1 MKRIDER
8 FDRTPRI
15 ESSRNY
21 DRDSKKAPLDGAP
34 LVATKNMEF
43 WSPAQHSTSFFQ
55 AKAASDITKFKG
67 VVIDNSGV
75 AHRANEDDQ
84 RALIGISL
92 DTAITGENV
101 RVLQVGVLPKGA
113 LPETLVLEIGKNV
126 YMSGIGELNSTG
138 AGILVG
144 YMSEDEE
151 LHLLMSG
158 GAGSGGGSG
167 GGVPDGGN
175 KGEVLTKLSGENGDA
190 AWMPPSINGA
200 MDYTVV
206 GGIMRFPMIT
216 PPEGWLRMDGSVIT
230 KTDYP
235 DLWNAIGDVFLS
247 HLDHPLDISF
257 TGPQNG
263 KYNVTAS
270 VSNTSYEAWRIFNYP
285 GGKDPGINDR
295 FWRSASTDAW
305 VQLDFGEDNVIPCR
319 FRIVSV
325 NNIAANTGNVP
336 ASASGVGAS
345 TGPKKFKILGSKN
358 GTDWTDLTAEL
369 EHDLWGAR
377 EQFWCFCKENPARD
391 RTYRYIRLHVLESHN
406 PSFVEIG
413 AFDIYFLYSNDVK
426 ENEFCVG
433 NGGYFMGDIPDGE
446 RFVGAHEP
454 NTFPYWLP
462 GGLFRTQGAASGTNV
477 DAATTYAGSASW
489 EMFENGAGRAPSSY
503 APEHTH
509 IPVYIRC
516 KPAVYDGSGQSSLF
530 VGKIEFFHELNAP
543 EGWLYLDGSVLNN
556 ASTAYPR
563 LWEHLKNSPWKCC
576 TEEQWQQMSTDAG
589 GVGGVWR
596 YVMDAA
602 QNTLRLMDVR
612 GDSVRFAGGKK
623 DDTTY
628 WQVGDWHPDATQHVT
643 GEFAMWTGSYAP
655 FVASQYDANPTAHAT
670 GPFTKGTRVSNG
682 VNPAGQSGGYKVAW
696 DNSLAARTADEERV
710 RAGNLLPCVYTGN
723 GSRGDVWG
731 TGGGGGGGDGDLS
744 VTVKNRTLWGC
755 SFYND
760 TTLNSEHTY
769 TKAAGIQRI
778 SLVQDDPQWADVVD
792 IHVDTENQCYT
803 MPEDGIIAV
812 EFRGSS
818 INLDSNTSLVA
829 SGASNTCIL
838 SMRINDADV
847 VIEPAQQANGRSYD
861 ARMSA
866 IVRVKKG
873 DKIAFYVNGSISGVG
888 INFSNLRTVVAYITN
903 LADVTVTGSGGGSSG
918 GSGVPLYEVGDI
930 ITSENEAKN
939 SAYYLKLEDTPMLY
953 PTAKYPELA
962 ALLGNKFIPE
972 YCRALATDPVPAMT
986 SVSAPAPYRVAVSS
1000 AYANSAYAAVNAW
1013 KKSETAEWLSANGTN
1028 AGWTALSFG
1037 ETSNFHL
1044 SHFSMTDRPAYFIS
1058 NREIEVYIGENPS
1071 FDVDDWKLVCT
1082 VKYEDK
1088 IHGWEHNAVHYV
1100 PDYANTPKIGKVK
1113 FNFPHPMSGPAYINQ
1128 GYAGACNIRL
1138 YCVSEE
1144 QLNSFAGQFA
1154 VPARQRDDAFEFIV
1168 HTPPPTGGGGSGG
1181 DVTVNVTHERTYL
1194 VGKKTSDK
1202 NNNFYPVSVAA
1213 NALTELK
1220 LFEKFANT
1228 DNTDWLPNDD
1238 GKLVAPRDGVIMCM
1252 ASVRVNIVNGLYHA
1266 ITQIN
1271 VNGKAYRGQPV
1282 SVNTVTTCDST
1293 VYAQI
1298 PIKAGD
1304 IISVSIQL
1312 NVATVVTQCTLSAF
1326 YIDPKVEAS
1335 GGGGGSG
1342 SGAPVEV
1349 KASTL
1354 WGSATKNGNMS
1365 LTASTWTRITALTDR
1380 KDFAAPIKL
1389 DSSGCF
1395 VAPKNGIIL
1404 VNGGVEAGSTSGMTY
1419 VYTKCN
1425 IEHTDGSIT
1434 SGYSGNWSRTS
1445 NGDVA
1450 DSFSQVMP
1458 VVAGDKIWLTAY
1470 AAVAAPIRLSYLDI
1484 SYLTPELDVSGG
1496 GSGGGESGGGTGNV
1510 SLHTVR
1516 TENDY
1521 DAANGDFVIAAAP
1534 VTITLANLKDAKVD
1548 VKRMTKDGAIT
1559 VRAESGSID
1568 EYAEVYLYTNK
1579 ETASFI
1585 CDGENWY
1592 RA

>member
-67 VVIDNSGV
+67 VVIDNFGV
-75 AHRANEDDQ
+75 AHRVNEGDQ
-84 RALIGISL
+84 RSLIGISL

-113 LPETLVLEIGKNV
+113 LPAELVLDAGKNV
-126 YMSGIGELNSTG
+126 YISGIGELNSTG

-167 GGVPDGGN
+167 GGGSVPDGGN

-285 GGKDPGINDR
+285 GGKDPGINDK

-305 VQLDFGEDNVIPCR
+305 IQLDFGEANVIPCR

-325 NNIAANTGNVP
+325 NNIATNTGNVP

-391 RTYRYIRLHVLESHN
+391 KTYRYIRLHVLESHN

-413 AFDIYFLYSNDVK
+413 AFDIYFLYSKDVK

-462 GGLFRTQGAASGTNV
+462 GGLFRTQGAAAGTNV

-556 ASTAYPR
+556 ASTTYPR

-589 GVGGVWR
+589 GIGGVWR
-596 YVMDAA
+596 YVMNEA

-682 VNPAGQSGGYKVAW
+682 VNPTGASGGYKVAW

-723 GSRGDVWG
+723 GSRGDVRG
-731 TGGGGGGGDGDLS
+731 AGG
-744 VTVKNRTLWGC
+744 
-755 SFYND
+755 
-760 TTLNSEHTY
+760 
-769 TKAAGIQRI
+769 
-778 SLVQDDPQWADVVD
+778 
-792 IHVDTENQCYT
+792 
-803 MPEDGIIAV
+803 
-812 EFRGSS
+812 
-818 INLDSNTSLVA
+818 
-829 SGASNTCIL
+829 
-838 SMRINDADV
+838 
-847 VIEPAQQANGRSYD
+847 
-861 ARMSA
+861 
-866 IVRVKKG
+866 
-873 DKIAFYVNGSISGVG
+873 
-888 INFSNLRTVVAYITN
+888 
-903 LADVTVTGSGGGSSG
+903 
-918 GSGVPLYEVGDI
+918 
-930 ITSENEAKN
+930 
-939 SAYYLKLEDTPMLY
+939 
-953 PTAKYPELA
+953 
-962 ALLGNKFIPE
+962 
-972 YCRALATDPVPAMT
+972 
-986 SVSAPAPYRVAVSS
+986 
-1000 AYANSAYAAVNAW
+1000 
-1013 KKSETAEWLSANGTN
+1013 
-1028 AGWTALSFG
+1028 
-1037 ETSNFHL
+1037 
-1044 SHFSMTDRPAYFIS
+1044 
-1058 NREIEVYIGENPS
+1058 
-1071 FDVDDWKLVCT
+1071 
-1082 VKYEDK
+1082 
-1088 IHGWEHNAVHYV
+1088 
-1100 PDYANTPKIGKVK
+1100 
-1113 FNFPHPMSGPAYINQ
+1113 
-1128 GYAGACNIRL
+1128 
-1138 YCVSEE
+1138 
-1144 QLNSFAGQFA
+1144 
-1154 VPARQRDDAFEFIV
+1154 
-1168 HTPPPTGGGGSGG
+1168 GGGGSGG
-1181 DVTVNVTHERTYL
+1181 GDITVNVTHERTYL
-1194 VGKKTSDK
+1194 VGDNTSDK
-1202 NNNFYPVSVAA
+1202 NNSFYPVSVAA
-1213 NALTELK
+1213 NTFVELK
-1220 LFEKFANT
+1220 LFETFADT
-1228 DNTDWLPNDD
+1228 DSTDWLPNDD
-1238 GKLVAPRDGVIMCM
+1238 GKLVAPRNGVIMC
-1252 ASVRVNIVNGLYHA
+1252 AANVRMNVVNGLYHA
-1266 ITQIN
+1266 NTQIN
-1271 VNGKAYRGQPV
+1271 VNGQAYRTQEAT
-1282 SVNTVTTCDST
+1282 VNTITACEST
-1293 VYAQI
+1293 VYAQV
-1298 PIKAGD
+1298 PVKAGD
-1304 IISVSIQL
+1304 IISVSIEL
-1312 NVATVVTQCTLSAF
+1312 NVATSVTQCTLSAF

-1342 SGAPVEV
+1342 
-1349 KASTL
+1349 
-1354 WGSATKNGNMS
+1354 
-1365 LTASTWTRITALTDR
+1365 
-1380 KDFAAPIKL
+1380 
-1389 DSSGCF
+1389 
-1395 VAPKNGIIL
+1395 
-1404 VNGGVEAGSTSGMTY
+1404 
-1419 VYTKCN
+1419 
-1425 IEHTDGSIT
+1425 
-1434 SGYSGNWSRTS
+1434 
-1445 NGDVA
+1445 
-1450 DSFSQVMP
+1450 
-1458 VVAGDKIWLTAY
+1458 
-1470 AAVAAPIRLSYLDI
+1470 
-1484 SYLTPELDVSGG
+1484 G
-1496 GSGGGESGGGTGNV
+1496 GSGEGGGGTGNV
-1510 SLHTVR
+1510 SLQTVK

-1521 DAANGDFVIAAAP
+1521 TAQNGDFVIAAAP
-1534 VTITLANLKDAKVD
+1534 VIITLTNLKDAKVD
-1548 VKRMTKDGAIT
+1548 VKRMTKDGTIT

>member
-75 AHRANEDDQ
+75 AHRVNEGDQ

-113 LPETLVLEIGKNV
+113 LPAKLVLDAGKNV
-126 YMSGIGELNSTG
+126 YMSGIGELNSKG
-138 AGILVG
+138 EGILVG

-151 LHLLMSG
+151 FHLLMSG

-167 GGVPDGGN
+167 GGGSVPDGGN

-325 NNIAANTGNVP
+325 NNIATNTGNVP

-413 AFDIYFLYSNDVK
+413 AFDIYFLYSGDVK
-426 ENEFCVG
+426 ENEYCVG

-462 GGLFRTQGAASGTNV
+462 GGLFRTQGAATGTNV
-477 DAATTYAGSASW
+477 NAATSYAGSASW

-509 IPVYIRC
+509 IPVFIRC
-516 KPAVYDGSGQSSLF
+516 KPAIYDGSGQSSLF
-530 VGKIEFFHELNAP
+530 VGKIEFFHELEAP
-543 EGWLYLDGSVLNN
+543 EGWLCLDGSVLNN

-576 TEEQWQQMSTDAG
+576 TEEQWQQMSSEAG

-596 YVMDAA
+596 YVMDEA

-655 FVASQYDANPTAHAT
+655 FVKSQYDSNPNGHAI
-670 GPFTKGTRVSNG
+670 GAFVKGGTVSQGINPSGSDSAGYRVG
-682 VNPAGQSGGYKVAW
+682 W
-696 DNSLAARTADEERV
+696 DNARVARTADEERV

-723 GSRGDVWG
+723 GSRGDVLG
-731 TGGGGGGGDGDLS
+731 TSGGGGGGDIS
-744 VTVKNRTLWGC
+744 VTVENKVLWGC
-755 SFYND
+755 SYYND
-760 TTLNSEHTY
+760 ATLNSAHTY
-769 TKAAGIQRI
+769 SKGAGVQLIK
-778 SLVQDDPQWADVVD
+778 LEQDDPQWADVVD
-792 IHVDTENQCYT
+792 IHVDTENQCYV
-803 MPEDGIIAV
+803 MPEDGIVAV

-818 INLDSNTSLVA
+818 VDLDTNKSLAA
-829 SGASNTCIL
+829 SGVTAITIL
-838 SMRINDADV
+838 SMRINDADI
-847 VIEPAQQANGRSYD
+847 VIEPAQQTNGRSYD
-861 ARMSA
+861 ARLNA
-866 IVRVKKG
+866 VVRVKKG
-873 DKIAFYVNGSISGVG
+873 DRISFYCNGAISGVG
-888 INFSNLRTVVAYITN
+888 INLSNLRTTVAYLTN
-903 LADVTVTGSGGGSSG
+903 FADVTATGGG
-918 GSGVPLYEVGDI
+918 
-930 ITSENEAKN
+930 
-939 SAYYLKLEDTPMLY
+939 
-953 PTAKYPELA
+953 
-962 ALLGNKFIPE
+962 
-972 YCRALATDPVPAMT
+972 
-986 SVSAPAPYRVAVSS
+986 
-1000 AYANSAYAAVNAW
+1000 
-1013 KKSETAEWLSANGTN
+1013 
-1028 AGWTALSFG
+1028 
-1037 ETSNFHL
+1037 
-1044 SHFSMTDRPAYFIS
+1044 
-1058 NREIEVYIGENPS
+1058 
-1071 FDVDDWKLVCT
+1071 
-1082 VKYEDK
+1082 
-1088 IHGWEHNAVHYV
+1088 
-1100 PDYANTPKIGKVK
+1100 
-1113 FNFPHPMSGPAYINQ
+1113 
-1128 GYAGACNIRL
+1128 
-1138 YCVSEE
+1138 
-1144 QLNSFAGQFA
+1144 
-1154 VPARQRDDAFEFIV
+1154 
-1168 HTPPPTGGGGSGG
+1168 GGGGSGG
-1181 DVTVNVTHERTYL
+1181 DVSVSVTHERTYL
-1194 VGKKTSDK
+1194 VGDNTSDK
-1202 NNNFYPVSVAA
+1202 NNSFYPVSVAA
-1213 NALTELK
+1213 NAFVELK
-1220 LFEKFANT
+1220 LFKPFADT

-1238 GKLVAPRDGVIMCM
+1238 GKLVAPRDGVIMC
-1252 ASVRVNIVNGLYHA
+1252 AANVRMNVVNGLYHA
-1266 ITQIN
+1266 NTQIN
-1271 VNGKAYRGQPV
+1271 VNGQAYRTQEAT
-1282 SVNTVTTCDST
+1282 VNTITACEST
-1293 VYAQI
+1293 AYAQV
-1298 PIKAGD
+1298 PVKAGD

-1312 NVATVVTQCTLSAF
+1312 NVATAVTQCTLSAF

-1335 GGGGGSG
+1335 GGG
-1342 SGAPVEV
+1342 
-1349 KASTL
+1349 
-1354 WGSATKNGNMS
+1354 N
-1365 LTASTWTRITALTDR
+1365 
-1380 KDFAAPIKL
+1380 
-1389 DSSGCF
+1389 
-1395 VAPKNGIIL
+1395 
-1404 VNGGVEAGSTSGMTY
+1404 
-1419 VYTKCN
+1419 
-1425 IEHTDGSIT
+1425 
-1434 SGYSGNWSRTS
+1434 
-1445 NGDVA
+1445 
-1450 DSFSQVMP
+1450 
-1458 VVAGDKIWLTAY
+1458 
-1470 AAVAAPIRLSYLDI
+1470 
-1484 SYLTPELDVSGG
+1484 G

-1516 TENDY
+1516 TEHDY

-1534 VTITLANLKDAKVD
+1534 VIITLTNLKDAKVD

>member
-75 AHRANEDDQ
+75 AHRVNEGDQ
-84 RALIGISL
+84 RPLIGISL

-113 LPETLVLEIGKNV
+113 LPETLVLDAGKNV

-158 GAGSGGGSG
+158 GAGSGGGG
-167 GGVPDGGN
+167 GGSGVPDGGN

-190 AWMPPSINGA
+190 TWMPPSINGA

-270 VSNTSYEAWRIFNYP
+270 VSNTSYEAWRVFNYP
-285 GGKDPGINDR
+285 GGKDPGINDK

-305 VQLDFGEDNVIPCR
+305 IQLDFGEANVIPCR

-325 NNIAANTGNVP
+325 NNIATNTGNVP

-391 RTYRYIRLHVLESHN
+391 KTYRYIRLHVLESHN

-413 AFDIYFLYSNDVK
+413 AFDIYFLYSKDVK

-462 GGLFRTQGAASGTNV
+462 GGLFRTQGAAAGTNV

-596 YVMDAA
+596 YVMDEA

-628 WQVGDWHPDATQHVT
+628 WQVGDWHPDATQHIT

-655 FVASQYDANPTAHAT
+655 FVKSQYDSNPDGHAI
-670 GPFTKGTRVSNG
+670 GAFVKGGTVSQG
-682 VNPAGQSGGYKVAW
+682 INPAGSGNAGYRVGW
-696 DNSLAARTADEERV
+696 DNARVARTADEERV

-731 TGGGGGGGDGDLS
+731 EGGGGGGGDGDLS

-792 IHVDTENQCYT
+792 IHVDTENQCYI

-818 INLDSNTSLVA
+818 INLDSNTSLAA
-829 SGASNTCIL
+829 SGASRTCIL

-847 VIEPAQQANGRSYD
+847 VIEPAQQTNGRSYD

-873 DKIAFYVNGSISGVG
+873 DKIAFYVNGSISGIG

-930 ITSENEAKN
+930 ITSEQEAKDK
-939 SAYYLKLEDTPMLY
+939 AYYLKLEDTPVLY

-972 YCRALATDPVPAMT
+972 YCRTLATDLVPAMT
-986 SVSAPAPYRVAVSS
+986 SVSAPAPYSVAVSS
-1000 AYANSAYAAVNAW
+1000 TYAHSAYAAVNAW
-1013 KKSETAEWLSANGTN
+1013 TKSETAEWLSANGTN

-1037 ETSNFHL
+1037 KKTNFFL
-1044 SHFSMTDRPAYFIS
+1044 SHFSMSDRPGYYIANEQI
-1058 NREIEVYIGENPS
+1058 EIYVGEDPDFN
-1071 FDVDDWKLVCT
+1071 VDDWKLVHT
-1082 VKYEDK
+1082 VTYEDK
-1088 IHGWEHNAVHYV
+1088 VHGWEHNAVHYI

-1113 FNFPHPMSGPAYINQ
+1113 FNFPRAMSGPAYIHQ

-1168 HTPPPTGGGGSGG
+1168 HTPPPTGGGGGSGG

-1194 VGKKTSDK
+1194 IGEKTSDK

-1220 LFEKFANT
+1220 LFDKFAVT
-1228 DNTDWLPNDD
+1228 DSTDWLPNDD

-1252 ASVRVNIVNGLYHA
+1252 ASVRVNIVNGLYRA

-1271 VNGKAYRGQPV
+1271 VNGKAYRQQPV
-1282 SVNTVTTCDST
+1282 SVNTVATCDST
-1293 VYAQI
+1293 VYAQV
-1298 PIKAGD
+1298 PVKAGD
-1304 IISVSIQL
+1304 VISVSIQL
-1312 NVATVVTQCTLSAF
+1312 NVATVVIQCTLSAF

-1335 GGGGGSG
+1335 GGG
-1342 SGAPVEV
+1342 
-1349 KASTL
+1349 
-1354 WGSATKNGNMS
+1354 N
-1365 LTASTWTRITALTDR
+1365 
-1380 KDFAAPIKL
+1380 
-1389 DSSGCF
+1389 
-1395 VAPKNGIIL
+1395 
-1404 VNGGVEAGSTSGMTY
+1404 
-1419 VYTKCN
+1419 
-1425 IEHTDGSIT
+1425 
-1434 SGYSGNWSRTS
+1434 
-1445 NGDVA
+1445 
-1450 DSFSQVMP
+1450 
-1458 VVAGDKIWLTAY
+1458 
-1470 AAVAAPIRLSYLDI
+1470 
-1484 SYLTPELDVSGG
+1484 G
-1496 GSGGGESGGGTGNV
+1496 GSGGSESGGGTGNV

-1521 DAANGDFVIAAAP
+1521 DATNGDFVIAAAP
-1534 VTITLANLKDAKVD
+1534 VIITLTNLKDAKVD
-1548 VKRMTKDGAIT
+1548 VKRMTKDGTIT

>member
-75 AHRANEDDQ
+75 AHRVNEGDQ

-158 GAGSGGGSG
+158 GSGGGGSG
-167 GGVPDGGN
+167 GSVPDGGN

-190 AWMPPSINGA
+190 AWMPPNINGA

-216 PPEGWLRMDGSVIT
+216 PPEGWLRMDGSIIT
-230 KTDYP
+230 KTGYP

-247 HLDHPLDISF
+247 HLDHPLDVSF

-325 NNIAANTGNVP
+325 NNIATNTGNVP
-336 ASASGVGAS
+336 ASASGVGVS
-345 TGPKKFKILGSKN
+345 TGPKKFKILGSRN

-369 EHDLWGAR
+369 GHDLWGAR
-377 EQFWCFCKENPARD
+377 EQFWCFCKENPARNK
-391 RTYRYIRLHVLESHN
+391 TYRYIRLQVLESHN

-413 AFDIYFLYSNDVK
+413 AFDIYFLYSKDVK

-462 GGLFRTQGAASGTNV
+462 GGLFRTQGAATGTNV

-543 EGWLYLDGSVLNN
+543 EGWLYLDGSVLSN

-596 YVMDAA
+596 YVMDEA

-682 VNPAGQSGGYKVAW
+682 VNPAGQFGGYKVAW
-696 DNSLAARTADEERV
+696 DNALVARTADEERV

-731 TGGGGGGGDGDLS
+731 TGGGGG
-744 VTVKNRTLWGC
+744 
-755 SFYND
+755 
-760 TTLNSEHTY
+760 
-769 TKAAGIQRI
+769 
-778 SLVQDDPQWADVVD
+778 
-792 IHVDTENQCYT
+792 
-803 MPEDGIIAV
+803 
-812 EFRGSS
+812 
-818 INLDSNTSLVA
+818 
-829 SGASNTCIL
+829 
-838 SMRINDADV
+838 
-847 VIEPAQQANGRSYD
+847 
-861 ARMSA
+861 
-866 IVRVKKG
+866 
-873 DKIAFYVNGSISGVG
+873 
-888 INFSNLRTVVAYITN
+888 
-903 LADVTVTGSGGGSSG
+903 
-918 GSGVPLYEVGDI
+918 
-930 ITSENEAKN
+930 
-939 SAYYLKLEDTPMLY
+939 
-953 PTAKYPELA
+953 
-962 ALLGNKFIPE
+962 
-972 YCRALATDPVPAMT
+972 
-986 SVSAPAPYRVAVSS
+986 
-1000 AYANSAYAAVNAW
+1000 
-1013 KKSETAEWLSANGTN
+1013 
-1028 AGWTALSFG
+1028 
-1037 ETSNFHL
+1037 
-1044 SHFSMTDRPAYFIS
+1044 
-1058 NREIEVYIGENPS
+1058 
-1071 FDVDDWKLVCT
+1071 
-1082 VKYEDK
+1082 
-1088 IHGWEHNAVHYV
+1088 
-1100 PDYANTPKIGKVK
+1100 
-1113 FNFPHPMSGPAYINQ
+1113 
-1128 GYAGACNIRL
+1128 
-1138 YCVSEE
+1138 
-1144 QLNSFAGQFA
+1144 
-1154 VPARQRDDAFEFIV
+1154 
-1168 HTPPPTGGGGSGG
+1168 SGG
-1181 DVTVNVTHERTYL
+1181 DATVNVTHERTYL
-1194 VGKKTSDK
+1194 IGDKTSDK

-1220 LFEKFANT
+1220 LFDKFAVT
-1228 DNTDWLPNDD
+1228 DSTDWLPNDD

-1252 ASVRVNIVNGLYHA
+1252 ASVRVNIVNGLYRA

-1271 VNGKAYRGQPV
+1271 VNGKAYRQQPV

-1312 NVATVVTQCTLSAF
+1312 NVATVVIQCTLSAF

-1354 WGSATKNGNMS
+1354 WGSATKNGDMS

-1434 SGYSGNWSRTS
+1434 SGYSGNWSRTT

-1458 VVAGDKIWLTAY
+1458 VVAGDKIWLIAY
-1470 AAVAAPIRLSYLDI
+1470 AAVAAPVRLSYLDI

-1496 GSGGGESGGGTGNV
+1496 GGGGSGEGGGGTGNV

-1534 VTITLANLKDAKVD
+1534 VIITLTNLKDAKVD

>member
-1 MKRIDER
+1 MRRIDER
-8 FDRTPRI
+8 FDRTPKI

-21 DRDSKKAPLDGAP
+21 DRDSRKAPLDGAP
-34 LVATKNMEF
+34 LVATKDMEF
-43 WSPAQHSTSFFQ
+43 WCPAQHTTSFFQ
-55 AKAASDITKFKG
+55 AKAASDLVKFKG

-75 AHRANEDDQ
+75 AHRVNEGDT

-113 LPETLVLEIGKNV
+113 LPEELVLETGKNV
-126 YMSGIGELNSTG
+126 YMSGTGELNSESD
-138 AGILVG
+138 GILVG
-144 YMSEDEE
+144 FMSEEDEF
-151 LHLLMSG
+151 HLLMSG
-158 GAGSGGGSG
+158 GAGSGGGG
-167 GGVPDGGN
+167 GGSGVPDGGN
-175 KGEVLTKLSGENGDA
+175 RGEVLTKLSGENGDA
-190 AWMPPSINGA
+190 AWMPPTSVNGA
-200 MDYTVV
+200 MDYSVV
-206 GGIMRFPMIT
+206 GGIMRFPMIE
-216 PPEGWLRMDGSVIT
+216 PPEGWLRMDGSIIT

-270 VSNTSYEAWRIFNYP
+270 VSNTSYEAWRVFNYP
-285 GGKDPGINDR
+285 GGKDPGINDK

-305 VQLDFGEDNVIPCR
+305 IQLDFGEDNVIPCR

-325 NNIAANTGNVP
+325 NNIATNTGNVP

-358 GTDWTDLTAEL
+358 GSDWADLTAEL
-369 EHDLWGAR
+369 EHGLWGAR
-377 EQFWCFCKENPARD
+377 EQFWCFCKENPARAK
-391 RTYRYIRLHVLESHN
+391 TYRYIRLHVLESHN

-413 AFDIYFLYSNDVK
+413 AFDIYFLYSGDVK
-426 ENEFCVG
+426 ENEYCVG

-462 GGLFRTQGAASGTNV
+462 GGLFRTQGAATGTNV
-477 DAATTYAGSASW
+477 NAATSYAGSASW

-509 IPVYIRC
+509 IPVFIRC
-516 KPAVYDGSGQSSLF
+516 KPAIYDGSGQSSLF
-530 VGKIEFFHELNAP
+530 VGKIEFFHELEAP
-543 EGWLYLDGSVLNN
+543 EGWLYLNGSVLNN
-556 ASTAYPR
+556 TSTAYPR

-576 TEEQWQQMSTDAG
+576 TEEQWQQMSSEAG
-589 GVGGVWR
+589 GIGGVWR
-596 YVMDAA
+596 YVMDEA

-655 FVASQYDANPTAHAT
+655 FVKSQYDSNPDGHAI
-670 GPFTKGTRVSNG
+670 GAFVKGGTVSQGINPSGSGSAGYRVG
-682 VNPAGQSGGYKVAW
+682 W
-696 DNSLAARTADEERV
+696 DNARVARTADEERV

-731 TGGGGGGGDGDLS
+731 RGEGGGGGDIS
-744 VTVKNRTLWGC
+744 VTVKNKVLWGC
-755 SFYND
+755 SYYND
-760 TTLNSEHTY
+760 AALNSAHTY
-769 TKAAGIQRI
+769 AKVAKVQLIK
-778 SLVQDDPQWADVVD
+778 LEQDDPQWADVVD
-792 IHVDTENQCYT
+792 IHVDTENQCYV
-803 MPEDGIIAV
+803 MPEDGVVAV

-818 INLDSNTSLVA
+818 INLNSNSSLA
-829 SGASNTCIL
+829 ASNANSTAIL
-838 SMRINDADV
+838 TVRINDTDV
-847 VIEPAQQANGRSYD
+847 VVEPAQQTNGRSYD
-861 ARMSA
+861 ARINA
-866 IVRVKKG
+866 VVRVSKG
-873 DKIAFYVNGSISGVG
+873 DKISFYYKGDISGVG
-888 INFSNLRTVVAYITN
+888 VNLSSLRTAVAYLTN
-903 LADVTVTGSGGGSSG
+903 FADVTATG
-918 GSGVPLYEVGDI
+918 
-930 ITSENEAKN
+930 
-939 SAYYLKLEDTPMLY
+939 
-953 PTAKYPELA
+953 
-962 ALLGNKFIPE
+962 
-972 YCRALATDPVPAMT
+972 
-986 SVSAPAPYRVAVSS
+986 
-1000 AYANSAYAAVNAW
+1000 
-1013 KKSETAEWLSANGTN
+1013 
-1028 AGWTALSFG
+1028 
-1037 ETSNFHL
+1037 
-1044 SHFSMTDRPAYFIS
+1044 
-1058 NREIEVYIGENPS
+1058 
-1071 FDVDDWKLVCT
+1071 
-1082 VKYEDK
+1082 
-1088 IHGWEHNAVHYV
+1088 
-1100 PDYANTPKIGKVK
+1100 
-1113 FNFPHPMSGPAYINQ
+1113 
-1128 GYAGACNIRL
+1128 
-1138 YCVSEE
+1138 
-1144 QLNSFAGQFA
+1144 
-1154 VPARQRDDAFEFIV
+1154 
-1168 HTPPPTGGGGSGG
+1168 
-1181 DVTVNVTHERTYL
+1181 
-1194 VGKKTSDK
+1194 
-1202 NNNFYPVSVAA
+1202 
-1213 NALTELK
+1213 
-1220 LFEKFANT
+1220 
-1228 DNTDWLPNDD
+1228 
-1238 GKLVAPRDGVIMCM
+1238 
-1252 ASVRVNIVNGLYHA
+1252 
-1266 ITQIN
+1266 
-1271 VNGKAYRGQPV
+1271 
-1282 SVNTVTTCDST
+1282 
-1293 VYAQI
+1293 
-1298 PIKAGD
+1298 
-1304 IISVSIQL
+1304 
-1312 NVATVVTQCTLSAF
+1312 
-1326 YIDPKVEAS
+1326 

-1342 SGAPVEV
+1342 SGSPVEV

-1354 WGSATKNGNMS
+1354 WGSATKNGDMS

-1419 VYTKCN
+1419 VYTNCE

-1434 SGYSGNWSRTS
+1434 SGYAGNLSRTP

-1458 VVAGDKIWLTAY
+1458 VVAGNKIWLTAY
-1470 AAVAAPIRLSYLDI
+1470 AAVAAPIQLSYLDI

-1496 GSGGGESGGGTGNV
+1496 GGGGSGESGGGTGNV
-1510 SLHTVR
+1510 SLQTVR

-1521 DAANGDFVIAAAP
+1521 TAQNGDFVIAAAP
-1534 VTITLANLKDAKVD
+1534 VIITLTNLKDAKVD

>member
-75 AHRANEDDQ
+75 AHRANEGDQ

-158 GAGSGGGSG
+158 GSGGGG
-167 GGVPDGGN
+167 GGGSVPDGGN

-200 MDYTVV
+200 LDYTVV

-216 PPEGWLRMDGSVIT
+216 PPEGWLRMDGSIIT

-247 HLDHPLDISF
+247 HLDHPLDVSF

-263 KYNVTAS
+263 KYNVAAS
-270 VSNTSYEAWRIFNYP
+270 VSNVSYEAWRVFNYP
-285 GGKDPGINDR
+285 GGKDPGINDK
-295 FWRSASTDAW
+295 FWRSDSTDAW
-305 VQLDFGEDNVIPCR
+305 VQLDFGEANVIPCR

-325 NNIAANTGNVP
+325 NNIATNTGNVP
-336 ASASGVGAS
+336 ASASGVGVS
-345 TGPKKFKILGSKN
+345 TGPKKFKILGSRN

-369 EHDLWGAR
+369 GHDLWGAR
-377 EQFWCFCKENPARD
+377 EQFWCFCKENPTRNK
-391 RTYRYIRLHVLESHN
+391 TYRYIRLQVLESHN

-426 ENEFCVG
+426 DTEFCVG

-596 YVMDAA
+596 YVMDEA

-731 TGGGGGGGDGDLS
+731 TGGGGGGGDIS
-744 VTVKNRTLWGC
+744 VTVDNKAPWGC

-760 TTLNSEHTY
+760 TALNANHTY
-769 TKAAGIQRI
+769 KATGK
-778 SLVQDDPQWADVVD
+778 SLIRLEQDDPQWADVVD
-792 IHVDTENQCYT
+792 IHVDQTEQCYV
-803 MPEDGIIAV
+803 MPENGMVNV
-812 EFRGSS
+812 ELSGSS
-818 INLDSNTSLVA
+818 QNLNIGDALVTAAKGYHTYIELQLNGKTVTTSTFPQTAGRAFFANMSVA
-829 SGASNTCIL
+829 
-838 SMRINDADV
+838 
-847 VIEPAQQANGRSYD
+847 
-861 ARMSA
+861 
-866 IVRVKKG
+866 VRVNKG
-873 DKIAFYVNGSISGVG
+873 DKLTFWVNGDLSGQNV
-888 INFSNLRTVVAYITN
+888 NFSNLRTSVTYFTN
-903 LADVTVTGSGGGSSG
+903 TANVTSSGGGGGGGSSG

-972 YCRALATDPVPAMT
+972 YCRTLATDPVPAMT
-986 SVSAPAPYRVAVSS
+986 SVSAPAPYSVAVSS
-1000 AYANSAYAAVNAW
+1000 TYANSAYVAVNAW

-1028 AGWTALSFG
+1028 TGWTALSFG

-1044 SHFSMTDRPAYFIS
+1044 SHFSMTDRPRYFIS

-1088 IHGWEHNAVHYV
+1088 VHGWEHNAVHYI

-1113 FNFPHPMSGPAYINQ
+1113 FNFPYPMRGPSFMNET
-1128 GYAGACNIRL
+1128 YAGACNIRL

-1144 QLNSFAGQFA
+1144 QLNGFAGQFA

-1181 DVTVNVTHERTYL
+1181 GEPTTLVLSKVGDIVQSHREPTDDEYLLPCDGSPFDPAKYPKLAALLGKQPTTQVTLPAPVPVSGKSTWYDSGHTGAYAINGNFKSDYAAPTHILGAKPDAEEYDAIDFIFTNPTEIHQLNAAGGWYGYQAHNPCRMALFGSESGNEADLVEIAKGPEHSVGIEYFYGYPLKIYAHLRNKKWKLLRLCDYGRAYDSSYYTYSLYREIQAFVGEADSYVLPNYHPVYQGARPYIRAKDWTVTV
-1194 VGKKTSDK
+1194 S
-1202 NNNFYPVSVAA
+1202 
-1213 NALTELK
+1213 
-1220 LFEKFANT
+1220 
-1228 DNTDWLPNDD
+1228 
-1238 GKLVAPRDGVIMCM
+1238 
-1252 ASVRVNIVNGLYHA
+1252 
-1266 ITQIN
+1266 
-1271 VNGKAYRGQPV
+1271 
-1282 SVNTVTTCDST
+1282 
-1293 VYAQI
+1293 
-1298 PIKAGD
+1298 
-1304 IISVSIQL
+1304 
-1312 NVATVVTQCTLSAF
+1312 
-1326 YIDPKVEAS
+1326 
-1335 GGGGGSG
+1335 
-1342 SGAPVEV
+1342 
-1349 KASTL
+1349 
-1354 WGSATKNGNMS
+1354 
-1365 LTASTWTRITALTDR
+1365 
-1380 KDFAAPIKL
+1380 
-1389 DSSGCF
+1389 
-1395 VAPKNGIIL
+1395 
-1404 VNGGVEAGSTSGMTY
+1404 
-1419 VYTKCN
+1419 
-1425 IEHTDGSIT
+1425 
-1434 SGYSGNWSRTS
+1434 
-1445 NGDVA
+1445 
-1450 DSFSQVMP
+1450 
-1458 VVAGDKIWLTAY
+1458 
-1470 AAVAAPIRLSYLDI
+1470 
-1484 SYLTPELDVSGG
+1484 
-1496 GSGGGESGGGTGNV
+1496 GESGSSGEGGEGTGNV

-1534 VTITLANLKDAKVD
+1534 VIITLTNLKDAKVD